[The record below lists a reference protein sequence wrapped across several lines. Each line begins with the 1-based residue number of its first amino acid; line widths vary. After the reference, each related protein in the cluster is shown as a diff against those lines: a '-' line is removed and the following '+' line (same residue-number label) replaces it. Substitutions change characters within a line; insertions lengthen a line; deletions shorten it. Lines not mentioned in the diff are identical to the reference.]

1 MSHATTHGGQYL
13 NQTCRACD
21 GKGTIR
27 KTWHFTGGEVNTW
40 EICTLCAG
48 NGYLWQITI
57 NPSEPNNKPV
67 IPYDPG
73 VNWFPPPSPL
83 PSPEVLQ
90 LQGQVKELQE
100 RMAQLEERLSG
111 LVKMF
116 SAHVKEELSRVCSVS
131 SASQPEGKNP
141 P

>member
-1 MSHATTHGGQYL
+1 MPHANTHGAVYM
-13 NQTCRACD
+13 NRACPTCR
-21 GKGTIR
+21 GLGTLLKVER
-27 KTWHFTGGEVNTW
+27 LSWGSVHTWMTCLTCN
-40 EICTLCAG
+40 G
-48 NGYLWQITI
+48 NGYNWQITI
-57 NPSEPNNKPV
+57 NPSEPSNKPV

-73 VNWFPPPSPL
+73 VNWFPPPPSW

-116 SAHVKEELSRVCSVS
+116 SAHVKEEFT
-131 SASQPEGKNP
+131 P
-141 P
+141 